1 MVWGMGVLFSPSSPR
16 SPGGSCSPNFVLQV
30 MVGGRGSHVSAQLL
44 VLFVYEQDENNDQEN
59 DNATER

>member
-1 MVWGMGVLFSPSSPR
+1 
-16 SPGGSCSPNFVLQV
+16 